1 MWTIKRSSVC
11 ERKPGTPLN
20 EFTSNS
26 LGTDNPTH
34 ILTGNVDQ
42 VTQLTNGTTEN
53 GENMSDKIL
62 QLNIMTESEAAQFAA
77 QLSQHGVIVR
87 GGVEQSQVS
96 LGVVNQI
103 PCRSQKNCLVTIIRL
118 AESLLGVAIYAF

>member
-1 MWTIKRSSVC
+1 MPGNFIITPSISS
-11 ERKPGTPLN
+11 PHLLI
-20 EFTSNS
+20 
-26 LGTDNPTH
+26 LGTENPTH

-42 VTQLTNGTTEN
+42 VTQLTTEN

-87 GGVEQSQVS
+87 GGVEQAQVS
-96 LGVVNQI
+96 GVYGQMQ
-103 PCRSQKNCLVTIIRL
+103 CGSQKTVW
-118 AESLLGVAIYAF
+118 